1 MVGDLPAE
9 PGRRHQPPGRHRD
22 RRHRATT
29 RRRGVADL
37 HRPARGHSRAHDD
50 ADRGQGPRAGAT
62 CWSTAPGAS
71 PPASTAPG
79 ARTRSSSRRT
89 SPARRG
95 DRTPRSGSTGE
106 VLEYERE
113 IDDRTALVIKFPLRD
128 AAGAIYAIGSV
139 ATDISERNRALAEAR
154 AASQAKSDFVAN
166 MSHEIR
172 TPLNG
177 VIGMLEL
184 LEDTALSDE
193 QRSLV
198 TTAVSSGDALLGVIN
213 DVLDFSKIEAGKLEL
228 EDRAFDPR
236 EVVESTCSM
245 LAPAGPRE
253 GRRAHVVRRRLGPGD
268 AARRR
273 APPAP
278 GAHEPAGQRDQVHV
292 ARRRLGARRRR
303 APRRR
308 LRAVAR
314 GRGRHR
320 HRHRPAAARQ
330 ALRAVH
336 PGRHVD
342 DAALRRAPASA
353 SRSRAGW

>member
-1 MVGDLPAE
+1 MI
-9 PGRRHQPPGRHRD
+9 
-22 RRHRATT
+22 
-29 RRRGVADL
+29 
-37 HRPARGHSRAHDD
+37 
-50 ADRGQGPRAGAT
+50 
-62 CWSTAPGAS
+62 
-71 PPASTAPG
+71 
-79 ARTRSSSRRT
+79 
-89 SPARRG
+89 
-95 DRTPRSGSTGE
+95 
-106 VLEYERE
+106 EYERE
-113 IDDRTALVIKFPLRD
+113 IDDRTALVVKFPLRD
-128 AAGAIYAIGSV
+128 AAGSIYAIGSV

-184 LEDTALSDE
+184 LEETALSDE

-245 LAPAGPRE
+245 LAPQ
-253 GRRAHVVRRRLGPGD
+253 AHAKGVELTLFVDDSVPATLRGDEHRLRQVLTNLLANAIKFTSLGD
-268 AARRR
+268 VS
-273 APPAP
+273 
-278 GAHEPAGQRDQVHV
+278 VHV
-292 ARRRLGARRRR
+292 DAERPDDGYA
-303 APRRR
+303 A
-308 LRAVAR
+308 AAR

-320 HRHRPAAARQ
+320 HRDRAAAARQ

-342 DAALRRAPASA
+342 DAALRRHRPRPRDLAPAGDDHG
-353 SRSRAGW
+353 R